1 MVENK
6 NDKAREQ
13 IFEKYDILNKIKS
26 NWIYEI
32 SAKDIT
38 PIREARLMTKF
49 DHVEDLPKI
58 FSENKLS
65 ILPINRWTYVIW
77 HFKTHTEIS
86 YSNIHIQNIEPR
98 TDLESIDKNNLFSES
113 IAINY
118 ALATWMLKDLLNENC
133 EPTVSWKMGSSS
145 FSFKVI
151 DKVSDTQVVIDVNNA
166 QIEIDWGFES
176 DSKLL
181 IIEAKMWKCDDFIVR
196 QLYYPYRLR
205 KQKVN
210 KDVIPVFMTISN
222 DVFTFF
228 VYKFNDDNDYNSI
241 ELVRTKSYAI
251 SFEPIT
257 FEEVKE
263 IFNRVKIIPEPE
275 NTPFP
280 QADDFEKVINLLE
293 ILQSWE
299 KTDDELADE
308 YNFVI
313 RQSHYY
319 KNAAKYL
326 WYANF
331 KHWKPLKL
339 TEKWKKLMEKS
350 RRERLLSFVNDILSH
365 PVFNKTFNRYIET
378 SWNINKSEIVWIMKW
393 CNLKDIDSEA
403 TYSRRASTV
412 RWWCERIIKATEE
425 SV

>member
-1 MVENK
+1 MAENK
-6 NDKAREQ
+6 NDKARELL
-13 IFEKYDILNKIKS
+13 FEKYDILNKVET

-32 SAKDIT
+32 SARDIT

-49 DHVEDLPKI
+49 DHIWDLPKI
-58 FSENKLS
+58 FSDNDLS
-65 ILPINRWTYVIW
+65 ILPINRGTYVIW

-86 YSNIHIQNIEPR
+86 YSDVHIQSIEPR

-118 ALATWMLKDLLNENC
+118 ALATWMLKDLIEEQC
-133 EPTVSWKMGSSS
+133 EPTISWRMSSSS
-145 FSFKVI
+145 FSFKII
-151 DKVSDTQVVIDVNNA
+151 DKISDTQKVIDVNNA
-166 QIEIDWGFES
+166 QVEIDWGFES

-181 IIEAKMWKCDDFIVR
+181 IIEAKMWKWDDFIVR

-210 KDVIPVFMTISN
+210 KEVIPVFMTISN
-222 DVFTFF
+222 DIFTFF
-228 VYKFNDDNDYNSI
+228 VYKFNNDNDYNSI
-241 ELVRTKSYAI
+241 ELVKKKSYAI

-257 FEEVKE
+257 FEEVKN
-263 IFNRVKIIPEPE
+263 ILDDVKIIPEPE

-293 ILQSWE
+293 ILQSGE
-299 KTDDELADE
+299 KTDDELAEE

-331 KHWKPLKL
+331 EHWKSLKL
-339 TEKWKKLMEKS
+339 TDKWKKIMSFS
-350 RRERLLSFVNDILSH
+350 RRDRILAIIKEILSH
-365 PVFNKTFNRYIET
+365 RAFNSTFRKYIE
-378 SWNINKSEIVWIMKW
+378 SNWNLKKDDIVKIMKE
-393 CNLKDIDSEA
+393 CDLKNVWGDS
-403 TYSRRASTV
+403 TFYRRASTIS
-412 RWWCERIIKATEE
+412 WWCDWIIKTTEE
-425 SV
+425 SI

>member
-1 MVENK
+1 MAENK

-13 IFEKYDILNKIKS
+13 IFEKYDILNKIES

-77 HFKTHTEIS
+77 HFKTHTKIS
-86 YSNIHIQNIEPR
+86 YSNVHIQNIEPR

-151 DKVSDTQVVIDVNNA
+151 DKVSDTQVVLDVNNA

-228 VYKFNDDNDYNSI
+228 VYKFSDDSDYNSI
-241 ELVRTKSYAI
+241 ELVKTKSYAI

-257 FEEVKE
+257 FDEVKE
-263 IFNRVKIIPEPE
+263 IFSRVKIIPEPE

-319 KNAAKYL
+319 KNATKYL

-331 KHWKPLKL
+331 ERWEPLKL

-403 TYSRRASTV
+403 TYNRRASTV
-412 RWWCERIIKATEE
+412 RWWCDRIIKATEE

>member
-1 MVENK
+1 MAENK

-13 IFEKYDILNKIKS
+13 LFEEYDILNKVET

-49 DHVEDLPKI
+49 DHIWDLPKI
-58 FSENKLS
+58 FSDNDLS

-86 YSNIHIQNIEPR
+86 YSDIHIQNIEPR

-118 ALATWMLKDLLNENC
+118 ALATWMLKDLIEEQC
-133 EPTVSWKMGSSS
+133 EPTISWRMSSSS
-145 FSFKVI
+145 FSFKII
-151 DKVSDTQVVIDVNNA
+151 DKISDTQKVIDVNNA
-166 QIEIDWGFES
+166 QVEIDWGFES

-181 IIEAKMWKCDDFIVR
+181 IIEAKMWKWDDFIVR

-210 KDVIPVFMTISN
+210 KEVIPVFMTISN

-228 VYKFNDDNDYNSI
+228 VYKFNNDTDYNSI
-241 ELVRTKSYAI
+241 ELVKKRSYAI

-257 FEEVKE
+257 FEEVKN
-263 IFNRVKIIPEPE
+263 ILNDVKIIPEPE

-293 ILQSWE
+293 ILQSGE
-299 KTDDELADE
+299 KTDDELAEE

-326 WYANF
+326 WYTNF
-331 KHWKPLKL
+331 EHWKPLKL
-339 TEKWKKLMEKS
+339 TDKWKKIMSLS
-350 RRERLLSFVNDILSH
+350 RRNRILAIIKEILSH
-365 PVFNKTFNRYIET
+365 RAFNTTFGKYIE
-378 SWNINKSEIVWIMKW
+378 SNWNLKRDDIVKIMKESV
-393 CNLKDIDSEA
+393 LKNVWGDS
-403 TYSRRASTV
+403 TFYRRASTIS
-412 RWWCERIIKATEE
+412 WWCDWIIKTTEE
-425 SV
+425 SI

>member
-1 MVENK
+1 MAENK
-6 NDKAREQ
+6 NDKARELL
-13 IFEKYDILNKIKS
+13 FEKYDILNKVET

-32 SAKDIT
+32 SARDIT

-49 DHVEDLPKI
+49 DHIWDLPKI
-58 FSENKLS
+58 FSDNDLS
-65 ILPINRWTYVIW
+65 ILPINRGTYVIW

-86 YSNIHIQNIEPR
+86 YSDVHIQSIEPR

-118 ALATWMLKDLLNENC
+118 ALATWMLKDLIEEQC
-133 EPTVSWKMGSSS
+133 EPTISWRMSSSS
-145 FSFKVI
+145 FSFKII
-151 DKVSDTQVVIDVNNA
+151 DKISDTQKVIDVNNA
-166 QIEIDWGFES
+166 QVEIDWGFES

-181 IIEAKMWKCDDFIVR
+181 IIEAKMWKWDDFIVR

-210 KDVIPVFMTISN
+210 KEVIPVFMTISN

-228 VYKFNDDNDYNSI
+228 VYKFNNDNDYNSI
-241 ELVRTKSYAI
+241 ELVKKKSYAI

-257 FEEVKE
+257 FDEVKN
-263 IFNRVKIIPEPE
+263 ILNDVKTVSEPE

-293 ILQSWE
+293 ILQSGE

-319 KNAAKYL
+319 KNATKYL

-331 KHWKPLKL
+331 DHWKPLKL
-339 TEKWKKLMEKS
+339 TDKWKKIMNFS
-350 RRERLLSFVNDILSH
+350 RRNRILYIIKEILSH
-365 PVFNKTFNRYIET
+365 RAFNMTFRKYIE
-378 SWNINKSEIVWIMKW
+378 SNWNLKKDDIVKIMKESD
-393 CNLKDIDSEA
+393 LKNIWGDS
-403 TYSRRASTV
+403 TFYRRASTIS
-412 RWWCERIIKATEE
+412 WWCEWIIKTTEE